1 MATSLAKQLK
11 KLQIPGQSGL
21 LEKESRRKP
30 SLLFT
35 SQEAASLDIDS
46 IHALGVNG
54 LEELITLQPAFSE
67 FTESLFTESCKQFE
81 RSIEVQS
88 VIKELDNLI
97 SKFLRL
103 LSPYFLLRP
112 AHKCLEWLIR
122 AFRIHECNIDV
133 ILECILPYYETNLF
147 ARVVQLLPIKEPSS
161 NWHWLHPL
169 RKEGTPLSRLT
180 LIQHCL
186 SNPAFLS
193 FIFNMVLQSLTLHK
207 DKMESSVR
215 VLISFY
221 VSTITHVLERGPITE
236 EFISR
241 LLPCLLKGLKSSN
254 LDFRAGSYM
263 VVSLLASKVTLDK
276 KLTISLLDCITK
288 VRIL

>member
-35 SQEAASLDIDS
+35 AQEAANLDIDS
-46 IHALGVNG
+46 IHSLGVNG

-67 FTESLFTESCKQFE
+67 FTESLFAESCKQFE

-97 SKFLRL
+97 TKFLRL

-112 AHKCLEWLIR
+112 SHKCLEWLIR

-133 ILECILPYYETNLF
+133 ILECILPYYVTNLF
-147 ARVVQLLPIKEPSS
+147 ARVVQLLPIKDPSS
-161 NWHWLHPL
+161 TWHWLHPL
-169 RKEGTPLSRLT
+169 KREGTPLSHLT

-193 FIFNMVLQSLTLHK
+193 FIFNMVSQSLTLHK

-236 EFISR
+236 ELISR

-276 KLTISLLDCITK
+276 KLTMSLLDCITK
-288 VRIL
+288 VRL